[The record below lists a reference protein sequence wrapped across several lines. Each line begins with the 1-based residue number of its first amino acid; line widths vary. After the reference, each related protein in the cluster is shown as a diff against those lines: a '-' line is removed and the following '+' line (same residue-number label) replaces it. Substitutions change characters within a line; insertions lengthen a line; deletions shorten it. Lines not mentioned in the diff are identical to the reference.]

1 MFDKKSK
8 ELYSGRFVT
17 TLIINKM
24 CVSSMRNL
32 LLSQTTNLFARADFA
47 SKMPARETYYDPLIE
62 I

>member
-24 CVSSMRNL
+24 CIVNEKFIIIPDNESVREGRFCQQNASKRNL
-32 LLSQTTNLFARADFA
+32 L
-47 SKMPARETYYDPLIE
+47 
-62 I
+62 